1 MATIKANTSLNFNE
15 INLHGL
21 QSADYFDFYDNQ
33 NLSFNNVTY
42 QDVVDVSDDL
52 GGGQYLSWLFGGTNI
67 TVTPGN
73 SVTGGTI
80 TGFVHGVTNGSNLVS
95 LYWAMQNFSI
105 DAATLADAVSTTSTT
120 DDAAVISTILGSADT
135 FNLSPEADLVRGFAG
150 GDTIR
155 GNGGNDTLYGD
166 AGNDRLEGGAG
177 NDQLNGGAD
186 DDTMLGGA
194 GSDTYFVDSSLD
206 RVYETTTTASTTDA
220 GGEDRVKSSITIN
233 MNSYAGIKLV
243 ENLTLIGTGNVNGTG
258 NALANDMFG
267 NSGNNT
273 LTGLAGE
280 DILKGFAGADKFIGG
295 AGRDRMYAGADSAVD
310 TFVING
316 KAESGVGSTLRD
328 KIYEFVSGTDKV
340 DLHALDADTLTD
352 GDQAFAFSNS
362 GPAANSI
369 WVVDTGTD
377 LIVRG
382 DLNGNTTADFE
393 IQLMGINSVTAS
405 DFQL

>member
-1 MATIKANTSLNFNE
+1 MAKITANTALNMTTL
-15 INLHGL
+15 NLNGL
-21 QSADYFDFYDNQ
+21 MSAEFADFYDNANQ
-33 NLSFNNVTY
+33 LFNGVTY
-42 QDVVDVSDDL
+42 QDVLELSDSIGVDR
-52 GGGQYLSWLFGGTNI
+52 YASWIFGGTNLTI
-67 TVTPGN
+67 DG
-73 SVTGGTI
+73 SGAVTGGTVTGYLDAI
-80 TGFVHGVTNGSNLVS
+80 TSSTS
-95 LYWAMQNFSI
+95 LISVNWALQNFSYS
-105 DAATLADAVSTTSTT
+105 AKAMYDAVTTASTT
-120 DDAAVISTILGSADT
+120 DDRQIISDILGGADT
-135 FNLSPEADLVRGFAG
+135 FNLSPFADNVRGFNG
-150 GDTIR
+150 GDTMR
-155 GNGGNDTLYGD
+155 GNGGNDTLAGD
-166 AGNDRLEGGAG
+166 AGADRLEGGAG

-194 GSDTYFVDSSLD
+194 GNDTFFVDNSLD

-273 LTGLAGE
+273 LSGLAGE

-310 TFVING
+310 TFIING

-340 DLHALDADTLTD
+340 DLRALDADTATD